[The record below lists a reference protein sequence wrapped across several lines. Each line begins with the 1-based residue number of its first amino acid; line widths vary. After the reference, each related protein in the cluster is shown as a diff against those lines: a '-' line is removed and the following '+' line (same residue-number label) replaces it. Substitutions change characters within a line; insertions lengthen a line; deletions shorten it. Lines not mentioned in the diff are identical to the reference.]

1 MVRREGRKEEGGKRS
16 QEDKVRRREKEEEEM
31 KMKMGNFEGRRKKR
45 NGVAQKISKE
55 KEGVRKMREERI

>member
-31 KMKMGNFEGRRKKR
+31 KMKMGNFEGRRK
-45 NGVAQKISKE
+45 N
-55 KEGVRKMREERI
+55 

>member
-1 MVRREGRKEEGGKRS
+1 MRREGRKEEGGKRS

-31 KMKMGNFEGRRKKR
+31 KMKMGNFEGRRKKG
-45 NGVAQKISKE
+45 NGVAQKMSKE